1 MKSYVVDDKKTEVQA
16 DIAEMNK
23 ICNSLMRINSLT
35 LVWKIL
41 TYFKLWNVPVLA
53 GTGTF

>member
-16 DIAEMNK
+16 DIAEMKK